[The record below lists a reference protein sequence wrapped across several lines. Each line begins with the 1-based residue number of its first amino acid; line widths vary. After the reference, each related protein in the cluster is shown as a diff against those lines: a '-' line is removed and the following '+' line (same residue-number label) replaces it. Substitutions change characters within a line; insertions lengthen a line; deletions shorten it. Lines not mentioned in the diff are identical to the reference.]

1 MRTLARVLWLLML
14 ATAAR
19 AEPTVQDFLGNI
31 EACERYDITACHRI
45 SHYAI
50 GLPMAIN
57 AEAKAS
63 LERLKR
69 FNAALERAQ
78 YFNKYLGECKEQW
91 LSSCNKALAMPNLP
105 PDKRADIQ
113 SLIAARPTSYPSP
126 FWLVVLCLPFGYLAY
141 AIFRKH

>member
-1 MRTLARVLWLLML
+1 
-14 ATAAR
+14 
-19 AEPTVQDFLGNI
+19 
-31 EACERYDITACHRI
+31 
-45 SHYAI
+45 
-50 GLPMAIN
+50 MAIN